1 MSIWTILLIALA
13 LAMDAFAVAIASGF
27 AMRQLRVRH
36 ALAMAA
42 SFGAFQAIMP
52 LIGWFSGIKLRGW
65 MLHVDHWVAF
75 GLLTFVGGK
84 MIAEAFEIE
93 EQEKKTNPFALH
105 VLLVLSVATSIDAL
119 AAGLSFALL
128 DVAIT
133 APVLIIGAVTFCMS
147 LAGVAIGARGGHLF
161 EKKIEVLG
169 GVILIGIG
177 LKILL
182 SHLLGR

>member
-13 LAMDAFAVAIASGF
+13 LAMDAFAVSIASGF
-27 AMRQLRVRH
+27 AMRQLKVRH
-36 ALAMAA
+36 ALSMAG

-52 LIGWFSGIKLRGW
+52 LIGWFSGIRLRGW
-65 MLHVDHWVAF
+65 ILHVDHWVAF

-93 EQEKKTNPFALH
+93 ELEEKTNPFALH

-128 DVAIT
+128 DVSIT

-147 LAGVAIGARGGHLF
+147 LAGVAIGTRGGHLF

-182 SHLLGR
+182 SHLF